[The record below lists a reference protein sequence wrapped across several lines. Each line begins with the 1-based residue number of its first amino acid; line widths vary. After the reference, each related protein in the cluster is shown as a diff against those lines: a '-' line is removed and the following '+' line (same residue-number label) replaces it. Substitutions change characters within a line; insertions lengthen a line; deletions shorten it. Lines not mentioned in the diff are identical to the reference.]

1 MVLVILSMYFLSR
14 LYASR
19 LVTAGED
26 HLVRLLP
33 AEATATNV
41 IPSVIEDA
49 TQPVSWVDANENF
62 LITAS
67 EDGSVRLYKHS
78 GKSSAELIHIVRREV
93 LPVRCAALEKY
104 GTSLRVAICSDELL
118 IRVVSATDPRNITLL
133 TGHSRGVRGCSW
145 SPKLPLLASCGSD
158 GDLRIWDMSGSES
171 SCIKVISNQAPALRP
186 ESEFSSVPCWHPS
199 GQMLAIP
206 LKTHEVGLIRAPS
219 RMNDLRNSDAWTSM
233 GTLGPSNGT
242 LTPELTTPSG
252 TLAAMEFSPNGRYLA
267 TATEDLKVTIWA
279 MDSRNVVRSFTAEAM
294 ATSLS
299 WHPHKDVLAWT
310 DMQGQ
315 LVRWE
320 SVIGP
325 NLPNGFEEL
334 DIHANATKEQN
345 TTLESD
351 LDDLFDDGLAVD
363 DDRDSDSHRTT
374 RGRPSHLSFSEQTLS
389 QPTFQPGSTPMV
401 SQRRYLCLSPLGAL
415 ISIDQDTHQTVVFD
429 SYDTSARR
437 NFRFTDHY
445 GYSLASVAPQ
455 GILFACPAESSSPSS
470 VFYRPF
476 DDVPGIQT
484 EWTINLPPGENAVA
498 VALGGIPNVG
508 SHADIL
514 DGPQGVADEC
524 FTSYANAVVAT
535 TKGFLRFF
543 GPSGMQRYVWALGT
557 SVVTLAAGAH
567 GLLVV
572 YKSGFVQASHLH
584 LEYLL
589 IELSQLSIMQQG
601 ILPLPQESTLTWA
614 GFNELGVPAVFD
626 STGVL
631 YALDR
636 AWRPGQGRWV
646 PVLDCQVALQPQ
658 TASEDASEPAAPRA
672 RCWPIGF
679 TSTHL
684 LGLLL
689 PLSQRFPQAT
699 GPHPLVQELEFSL
712 CVAQRDGASA
722 PLEEQALRQSLLA
735 GAIRDGRA
743 ATGTTLNA
751 SHRTNESD
759 PALLDMEA
767 DKALLQLVQLAC
779 KADRY
784 GRALDA
790 ARSLHTE
797 TTLEAALKIAHF
809 FHLPSLA
816 DRMEQIRAPLID
828 RQQLAPEITERACG
842 TDALLRNVLRV
853 RVPEAPQTVVPTER
867 RAAADELQ
875 KDSFEAPEK
884 RSSRTSVLAL
894 EGLAHLQ
901 APDTET
907 PSSLTPSDWSLP
919 PLSGAGPRS
928 EATSSMPSAPT
939 RSNPFARTQSI
950 AKERHLQ
957 KSQSFFERVEAPKR
971 KVDDENPDRS
981 EKRTA
986 SRQSTLANFA
996 YKAPEED
1003 SSS

>member
-1 MVLVILSMYFLSR
+1 MMMLSTLFTLG
-14 LYASR
+14 LQLSR

-41 IPSVIEDA
+41 VPSVIEDA
-49 TQPVSWVDANENF
+49 TQSVTWVDANKKF
-62 LITAS
+62 LVTAS
-67 EDGSVRLYKHS
+67 ADGAVRLYQHS
-78 GKSSAELIHIVRREV
+78 DKSSAELVHIVRREV
-93 LPVRCAALEKY
+93 LPVRCAALEK
-104 GTSLRVAICSDELL
+104 SQESPRVAICSDELL

-145 SPKLPLLASCGSD
+145 SPTIPVLASCGSD

-171 SCIKVISNQAPALRP
+171 SCIKVISNQMPGLRP

-199 GQMLAIP
+199 GQLLAIP
-206 LKTHEVGLIRAPS
+206 LKTHEVGLFRAPA
-219 RMNDLRNSDAWTSM
+219 RMKDLQSSDVWTLV
-233 GTLGPSNGT
+233 GTLGPSSET
-242 LTPELTTPSG
+242 LSPELTTPSG
-252 TLAAMEFSPNGRYLA
+252 VLAAMEFSPNGRYLA
-267 TATEDLKVTIWA
+267 TATEDLQVTIWA
-279 MDSRNVVRSFTAEAM
+279 MDSRKVIRSYTAEAL

-320 SVIGP
+320 SVVGA
-325 NLPNGFEEL
+325 NLPNGFEVVEMTVSMAKGR
-334 DIHANATKEQN
+334 DAA
-345 TTLESD
+345 LESD
-351 LDDLFDDGLAVD
+351 LDDLFDDGLAAD
-363 DDRDSDSHRTT
+363 DDEDLGAPQPKRL
-374 RGRPSHLSFSEQTLS
+374 RPSHSSFSEHALS

-401 SQRRYLCLSPLGAL
+401 SQRRYLSLSTLGTL
-415 ISIDQDTHQTVVFD
+415 TCIDQDTHQTVVFD

-445 GYSLASVAPQ
+445 GYTMASMAPQ
-455 GILFACPAESSSPSS
+455 GIIFACPAESNSPSS

-476 DDVPGIQT
+476 DDVPGVQT
-484 EWTINLPPGENAVA
+484 EWTVNLPSGENAVA

-514 DGPQGVADEC
+514 DGSQGVADES
-524 FTSYANAVVAT
+524 FTSFANGVVAT
-535 TKGFLRFF
+535 TKGYLRFF
-543 GPSGMQRYVWALGT
+543 GPSGMQRYVWALGA
-557 SVVTLAAGAH
+557 SVVTLAAGPH
-567 GLLVV
+567 GVLVV
-572 YKSGFVQASHLH
+572 YKSGLLHASHVH
-584 LEYLL
+584 LAYLL
-589 IELSQLSIMQQG
+589 IEFSQLSIMQQG
-601 ILPLPQESTLTWA
+601 TLPLPQEATLTWA

-626 STGVL
+626 SHGVL

-658 TASEDASEPAAPRA
+658 SASDDVSEPAAPRA

-689 PLSQRFPQAT
+689 PLSQRFPLAT
-699 GPHPLVQELEFSL
+699 GPHPLVQELELSF
-712 CVAQRDGASA
+712 CVAQRDGAAA

-735 GAIRDGRA
+735 GAIRDARA
-743 ATGTTLNA
+743 ATGTDVHVSQRSKA
-751 SHRTNESD
+751 DSD
-759 PALLDMEA
+759 PALFDMEA

-790 ARSLHTE
+790 ARSLHSE

-816 DRMEQIRAPLID
+816 DRMEQIRAPLAV
-828 RQQLAPEITERACG
+828 RQQFAPELIERSCG
-842 TDALLRNVLRV
+842 TDALLRNVARV
-853 RVPEAPQTVVPTER
+853 RVPEAAPAAPPSEQQS
-867 RAAADELQ
+867 AADQLQ
-875 KDSFEAPEK
+875 KDSFEPRAK
-884 RSSRTSVLAL
+884 RSSHASVLAQ

-901 APDTET
+901 APDAEPT
-907 PSSLTPSDWSLP
+907 SSLPSSDWSLP
-919 PLSGAGPRS
+919 PLSGTETRS
-928 EATSSMPSAPT
+928 ESTSSMPSAPT

-950 AKERHLQ
+950 AKERHWQ

-971 KVDDENPDRS
+971 KVDEEATDRS
-981 EKRTA
+981 EKRSA
-986 SRQSTLANFA
+986 SRQSTLASFA
-996 YKAPEED
+996 YKAPEEESD
-1003 SSS
+1003 S

>member
-1 MVLVILSMYFLSR
+1 MILSMSIIPR
-14 LYASR
+14 LLRSR

-49 TQPVSWVDANENF
+49 TKTVTWVEANDTF

-67 EDGSVRLYKHS
+67 EDGAVRLYQHS
-78 GKSSAELIHIVRREV
+78 GKSSAQLVHIVRREI
-93 LPVRCAALEKY
+93 LPVRCAALEKN
-104 GTSLRVAICSDELL
+104 GDSLRVAICSDELL
-118 IRVVSATDPRNITLL
+118 IRIVSATDPRNITLL

-145 SPKLPLLASCGSD
+145 SPKMPLLASCGCD

-171 SCIKVISNQAPALRP
+171 HCIKVISNQIPALRP
-186 ESEFSSVPCWHPS
+186 ESELSSVPCWHPS
-199 GQMLAIP
+199 GQILAIP
-206 LKTHEVGLIRAPS
+206 FKTQEVGLIRAPS
-219 RMNDLRNSDAWTSM
+219 RAEDLRSSDAWTLV
-233 GTLGPSNGT
+233 GTLGAANGT

-252 TLAAMEFSPNGRYLA
+252 GLAAMEFSPNGRYLA
-267 TATEDLKVTIWA
+267 TATEDLQVTIWA
-279 MDSRNVVRSFTAEAM
+279 MDSRKVVRSYTAEAM

-320 SVIGP
+320 SVIGS
-325 NLPNGFEEL
+325 NLSNGF
-334 DIHANATKEQN
+334 DDVNAPVSATKGQDV
-345 TTLESD
+345 TLESD
-351 LDDLFDDGLAVD
+351 LDDLFEDGLTANDGEDEIVNAT
-363 DDRDSDSHRTT
+363 HHKRT
-374 RGRPSHLSFSEQTLS
+374 RPSHVSFPEQALS

-401 SQRRYLCLSPLGAL
+401 SRRCYLCLSPLGTL
-415 ISIDQDTHQTVVFD
+415 SCIDQDTHQTVVFD

-445 GYSLASVAPQ
+445 GYNLASMAPQ
-455 GILFACPAESSSPSS
+455 GILFACPAESNSPSS

-476 DDVPGIQT
+476 DDIPGIQS
-484 EWTINLPPGENAVA
+484 EWTINLPAGENAVA
-498 VALGGIPNVG
+498 IALGGIPNVG

-514 DGPQGVADEC
+514 DGPQGMADES
-524 FTSYANAVVAT
+524 FTSYANAIVAT

-543 GPSGMQRYVWALGT
+543 GPSGMQRYVWALGA

-567 GLLVV
+567 GVLVV
-572 YKSGFVQASHLH
+572 YRSGHAHASHVH
-584 LEYLL
+584 LEYTL

-601 ILPLPQESTLTWA
+601 TLPLPQETTLTWA

-626 STGVL
+626 STGIL

-658 TASEDASEPAAPRA
+658 TASEDTSEPAMPRA

-689 PLSQRFPQAT
+689 PLSQRFPMAT
-699 GPHPLVQELEFSL
+699 GPHPLVQELELSM
-712 CVAQRDGASA
+712 CVAQRNGASA

-743 ATGTTLNA
+743 ATGAAMNISHCTNA
-751 SHRTNESD
+751 ESD
-759 PALLDMEA
+759 PASFDMEA

-790 ARSLHTE
+790 ARSLHSE

-816 DRMEQIRAPLID
+816 DRMEQIRTPLTV
-828 RQQLAPEITERACG
+828 RQQFAHELTERACG
-842 TDALLRNVLRV
+842 TDALLRNVARV
-853 RVPEAPQTVVPTER
+853 RVPEAAPTVPPTDQR
-867 RAAADELQ
+867 TAANELQ
-875 KDSFEAPEK
+875 KENFEPREK
-884 RSSRTSVLAL
+884 RSSRSSVLAQ

-901 APDTET
+901 APNSE
-907 PSSLTPSDWSLP
+907 PSSSLAPSDWSLP
-919 PLSGAGPRS
+919 PLSGTDTPGES
-928 EATSSMPSAPT
+928 TSSMPSAPP

-971 KVDDENPDRS
+971 KVEEGPDRS
-981 EKRTA
+981 EKRTT

-1003 SSS
+1003 HS